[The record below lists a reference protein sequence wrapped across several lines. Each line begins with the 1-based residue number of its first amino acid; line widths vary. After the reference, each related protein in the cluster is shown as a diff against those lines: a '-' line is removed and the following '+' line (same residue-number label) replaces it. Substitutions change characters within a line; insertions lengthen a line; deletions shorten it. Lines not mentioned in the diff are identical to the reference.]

1 MQPAG
6 STRKG
11 ADKIL
16 CDLVEL
22 EYLTLA
28 QVMKLGGYQAT
39 SRAFV
44 QRTLQA
50 LVRRDLALPL
60 PRQLVTQPIVYTP
73 TSKGYTYAAAL
84 GLPVARRVRPVDERD
99 KAKNLL
105 FLHHTVAVTDVL
117 IAAKRLSHTH
127 PNITL
132 ARLYTERS
140 LKRKIAVILPDNQR
154 LYIEPDASCEFLIT
168 EAWHEPPHIWQDF
181 FHLEIYR
188 HRPLEGRFKQKIWG
202 YVTALDTGIHDALF
216 KTQALSIAVMCETAP
231 QATLLKRWTED
242 TLTALDRPEEGE
254 MFFFRTIATA
264 TASPEEMYLAPVWE
278 QAFGTGKTPLL
289 VLQEETK

>member
-1 MQPAG
+1 MQTPG
-6 STRKG
+6 LTRKG
-11 ADKIL
+11 ADKML

-22 EYLTLA
+22 EYLTVA
-28 QVMKLGGYQAT
+28 QVLKIGGYKAT

-44 QRTLQA
+44 HRTLQA
-50 LVRRDLALPL
+50 VVRQGLAMPL
-60 PRQLVTQPIVYTP
+60 PRQHVTQPIVYTP

-84 GLPVARRVRPVDERD
+84 GVPVARRVRPVDERD

-132 ARLYTERS
+132 SRLYTERS
-140 LKRKIAVILPDNQR
+140 LKRKIAVVLPDNQR
-154 LYIEPDASCEFLIT
+154 IYIEPDASCEFLIT
-168 EAWHEPPHIWQDF
+168 ETWHTPPQTWQDF
-181 FHLEIYR
+181 FHLEVYR
-188 HRPLEGRFKQKIWG
+188 HLPMEGRFKQKIRG
-202 YVTALDTGIHDALF
+202 YVTALDTGIHNALF
-216 KTQALSIAVMCETAP
+216 QTQALSIAVFCETGQ
-231 QATLLKRWTED
+231 QAMLLKRWAEE

-278 QAFGTGKTPLL
+278 QAFGTAKTPLL
-289 VLQEETK
+289 ILE

>member
-1 MQPAG
+1 MQTPCL
-6 STRKG
+6 TRKG
-11 ADKIL
+11 ADKML

-22 EYLTLA
+22 EYLTVA
-28 QVMKLGGYQAT
+28 QVLKIGGYKAT

-44 QRTLQA
+44 HRTLQA
-50 LVRRDLALPL
+50 VVRQGLAMPL
-60 PRQLVTQPIVYTP
+60 PRQHVTQPIVYTP

-84 GLPVARRVRPVDERD
+84 GVPVARRVRPVDERD

-105 FLHHTVAVTDVL
+105 FLEHTLAVTDVL

-132 ARLYTERS
+132 SRLYTERS
-140 LKRKIAVILPDNQR
+140 LKRKIAVVLPDNQR
-154 LYIEPDASCEFLIT
+154 IYIEPDASCEFLIT
-168 EAWHEPPHIWQDF
+168 ETWHTPPQTWQDF
-181 FHLEIYR
+181 FHLEVYR
-188 HRPLEGRFKQKIWG
+188 HLPMEGRFKQKIRG
-202 YVTALDTGIHDALF
+202 YVTALDTGIHNALF
-216 KTQALSIAVMCETAP
+216 QTQALSIAVFCETGQ
-231 QATLLKRWTED
+231 QATLLKRWAEE

-278 QAFGTGKTPLL
+278 QAFGTAKTPLL
-289 VLQEETK
+289 ILE